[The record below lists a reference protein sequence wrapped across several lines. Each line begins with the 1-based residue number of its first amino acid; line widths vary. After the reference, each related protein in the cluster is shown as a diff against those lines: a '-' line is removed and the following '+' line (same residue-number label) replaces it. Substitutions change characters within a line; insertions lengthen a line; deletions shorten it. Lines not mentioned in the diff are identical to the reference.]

1 MTIRNLEHLLAPASV
16 ALIGASPEPGSIGSI
31 LTRNLAGGG
40 FAGPIW
46 LVNPRRGSIDG
57 VPCYP
62 SAASLPSVPDLAVI
76 ATPPATV
83 PPLIAE
89 LGAKGTRAAVVI
101 TAGIGPDL
109 RQAMLNAARPYC
121 LRIAGPNCLGLILP
135 RLKLNASFAHRMP
148 KEGELAFLSQS
159 GAIVTA
165 MIDWAADRGIGFS
178 HVVSMGDMADA
189 DFGDFLDY
197 LAGDTKSR
205 AILLYMEQATS
216 APKFLSAARRA
227 ARVKPVVVLKS
238 GRHEQGAKA
247 AMSHTGALAG
257 ADRVYEAAFRRA
269 GLLRVL
275 ELEALFEAAEMLSFT
290 PRLEGERLAILT
302 NGGGAGVLA
311 VDELADFDGRL
322 ADLTPGTIATLSAV
336 LPQTWSHANP
346 VDIIGDAGPE
356 RYKASL
362 RALVDDP
369 SSDAILIMNCPTALA
384 SSELAANAVIET
396 IGANDAGRRCR
407 KPVLTAWLG
416 DGAAAASRR
425 LFAAAR
431 IPTFETPAAA
441 IGGYMQLV
449 RYARSQAELTRTPPS
464 MPREMTFD
472 RAAAAAV
479 IARALAAKRE
489 MLTEGEAKE
498 VLAAY
503 GIPVAATDIVPDAE
517 QVARAAAKV
526 LRAHRAC
533 VVKIVSDDITHKSD
547 VGGVRLGLA
556 SAAEAREAAA
566 AMLVN
571 VGRLM
576 PAAVIKGLAVEPM
589 IERAGAH
596 ELIVGM
602 SVDATFGPTLLF
614 GAGGT
619 AVEIIDDTAQGLP
632 PLDLKLARDMMRQ
645 TRIYR
650 LLEGYRNRP
659 PADLDAIAG
668 VLVRVSYLVANHAE
682 LRELDINPLL
692 VDHQGCI
699 AVDARMRVADEA
711 THPRL
716 PLAIRPYPAQWE
728 AETSLPLLGTVKLR
742 PIRPEDEA
750 LYARFFAGVTGE
762 DSRMRFFTAAP
773 DRSHGFLA
781 RLTQIDYAREMA
793 FVALSAQGDELLGV
807 ARLAS
812 DPDYTKAEFAV
823 LVRSDLKGKGL
834 GWRLMQQVVAYARA
848 EGLVEVF
855 GDVLAENTTMIAMCR
870 ELGFT
875 VEHDADD
882 ATLCRVRLDLTS

>member
-1 MTIRNLEHLLAPASV
+1 MTIRNLERLLAPNSAV
-16 ALIGASPEPGSIGSI
+16 LIGASPEPGSVGNIV
-31 LTRNLAGGG
+31 TRNLVAGG

-46 LVNPRRGSIDG
+46 LVNPRRSSIDG
-57 VPCYP
+57 APCYP
-62 SAASLPSVPDLAVI
+62 SVASLPAVPDLAVI

-83 PPLIAE
+83 APLIAE
-89 LGAKGTRAAVVI
+89 LAAKGTRAAVVI
-101 TAGIGPDL
+101 TAGISADL
-109 RQAMLNAARPYC
+109 RQAMLDAARPTC
-121 LRIAGPNCLGLILP
+121 LRIAGPNCIGLVLP
-135 RLKLNASFAHRMP
+135 RSKLNASFAHRMP
-148 KEGELAFLSQS
+148 REGDLAFLSQS

-165 MIDWAADRGIGFS
+165 MIDWASDRGIGFS
-178 HVVSMGDMADA
+178 QVVSVGDMADV
-189 DFGDFLDY
+189 DFGDLLDY

-205 AILLYMEQATS
+205 AILLYMEQATN
-216 APKFLSAARRA
+216 AAKFLSAARRA
-227 ARVKPVVVLKS
+227 ARVKPVVVLKA

-247 AMSHTGALAG
+247 AKSHTGALAG

-269 GLLRVL
+269 GLLRVM
-275 ELEALFEAAEMLSFT
+275 ELEDLFEAAEMLSFT

-311 VDELADFDGRL
+311 VDRLADFDGRL
-322 ADLTPGTIATLSAV
+322 ADLAPSTIAALSKV

-362 RALVDDP
+362 RALIDDS
-369 SSDAILIMNCPTALA
+369 SSDAILVMNCPTALA
-384 SSELAANAVIET
+384 SSELAAKAVIET
-396 IGANDAGRRCR
+396 IGNEAGQRPRR
-407 KPVLTAWLG
+407 PVLTTWLG

-449 RYARSQAELTRTPPS
+449 RYARSQAELLRTPPS
-464 MPREMTFD
+464 MPHEMSFD
-472 RAAAAAV
+472 RAPAAAV
-479 IARALAAKRE
+479 IARALAARRE
-489 MLTEGEAKE
+489 MLSEGEAKE

-503 GIPVAATDIVPDAE
+503 GIPVAATVVVADPE
-517 QVARAAAKV
+517 QVARAAAEV
-526 LRAHRAC
+526 LTAHRAC

-556 SAAEAREAAA
+556 SAAEAREAAM
-566 AMLVN
+566 AMMAN
-571 VGRLM
+571 VGRLR
-576 PAAVIKGLAVEPM
+576 PAAVIKGFAVEPM
-589 IERAGAH
+589 IERADAH

-619 AVEIIDDTAQGLP
+619 AVEIIDDTAQALP

-659 PADLDAIAG
+659 AADLDAIAD
-668 VLVRVSYLVANHAE
+668 VLVRVSYLVASHAE

-692 VDHQGCI
+692 ADHRGCV

-711 THPRL
+711 VHPRT

-728 AETSLPLLGTVKLR
+728 AEESLPHLGTIKLR

-750 LYARFFAGVTGE
+750 LYARFFEGVTGE
-762 DSRMRFFTAAP
+762 DARMRFFTAAP
-773 DRSHGFLA
+773 DRSHRFLA
-781 RLTQIDYAREMA
+781 RLTQIDYARDMA

-834 GWRLMQQVVAYARA
+834 GWRLMQQVIAYARA
-848 EGLVEVF
+848 EGLMEVF
-855 GDVLAENTTMIAMCR
+855 GEVLTENATMIAMCR
-870 ELGFT
+870 KLGFKA
-875 VEHDADD
+875 EADPED
-882 ATLCRVRLDLTS
+882 ATLCRVRLALKK